1 MSSKAWTCVV
11 VCLMCEDVWFCM
23 CLGILLV
30 YVWASGT
37 RSYWAGSLERVSGGL
52 EEWKGLG

>member
-1 MSSKAWTCVV
+1 MV

-37 RSYWAGSLERVSGGL
+37 RSYWAGSLERVSDGL